1 MQSKLPVKEFVI
13 NLLND
18 NLSMFYYY
26 HNYEHTLYVLDK
38 AIEIGQHENCT
49 AKEMELLSAAALWHD
64 TGYINTYAGHEEE
77 SCLLARQYLPEFEF
91 SAEDITRICGM
102 IMATKIP
109 QSPQNK
115 LEEIIADADLEYLG
129 TENAGVK
136 ADLFFNELQHLNPSL
151 TKAEWNQTQISFL
164 QQHHYFTSFCKSNKE
179 PLKAAY
185 LSKLLND
192 ADSL

>member
-77 SCLLARQYLPEFEF
+77 SCLLARQYLPEFGF
-91 SAEDITRICGM
+91 SAEDITRICSM

-129 TENAGVK
+129 TKEAGKK
-136 ADLFFNELQHLNPSL
+136 ADDFFKELHHLNPSL
-151 TKAEWNQTQISFL
+151 TKAEWDKTQVSFL
-164 QQHHYFTSFCKSNKE
+164 QQHHYFTGFCKANRE
-179 PLKAAY
+179 PVKAAY
-185 LSKLLND
+185 LSNLLND
-192 ADSL
+192 KDGL